1 MWRIGC
7 PMRVMVDMIGYEDTY
22 CGGYKERSRRF
33 DYSHDYEE
41 MDITPEQLKEFL
53 DNCIDIKMINE

>member
-1 MWRIGC
+1 
-7 PMRVMVDMIGYEDTY
+7 MRVLVDMIGYEDTY
-22 CGGYKERSRRF
+22 CGGYRERSRRF

-53 DNCIDIKMINE
+53 DKCIDIKMINE